1 MPHKTK
7 KEKIIAFYR
16 RKLKLLGETKEPL
29 PLKEET
35 RPAQTPTEITASYF
49 LSDLRKSFLLAAVV
63 IALEI
68 SLYFATISNY
78 LKF

>member
-1 MPHKTK
+1 MPRKTK

-29 PLKEET
+29 PFKEEA
-35 RPAQTPTEITASYF
+35 RPAQTPTEITAPYF
-49 LSDLRKSFLLAAVV
+49 LSDLQKSLLLAAVV

-68 SLYFATISNY
+68 SLYFVTISNY